1 MPKSKKSPKLKD
13 HRNRDRAGS
22 VGQQQN
28 NPDMEPVNFVKDLK
42 PTTKNANLTVIILRW
57 EKSGKLDEVKVVT
70 FGYETLG
77 YFLFWTLKDSADL
90 TRARSVFI
98 FFEFH

>member
-42 PTTKNANLTVIILRW
+42 PTTKNANLTVIILR
-57 EKSGKLDEVKVVT
+57 
-70 FGYETLG
+70 
-77 YFLFWTLKDSADL
+77 
-90 TRARSVFI
+90 
-98 FFEFH
+98 